1 MYLSYPLVLI
11 SMAFAANV
19 SYIVAFR
26 QISVPIGVVFGV
38 WIFKEPGYTL
48 KSVGITII
56 FISLVLVATG

>member
-1 MYLSYPLVLI
+1 
-11 SMAFAANV
+11 MAFAANV

-56 FISLVLVATG
+56 FVGLVLVATG